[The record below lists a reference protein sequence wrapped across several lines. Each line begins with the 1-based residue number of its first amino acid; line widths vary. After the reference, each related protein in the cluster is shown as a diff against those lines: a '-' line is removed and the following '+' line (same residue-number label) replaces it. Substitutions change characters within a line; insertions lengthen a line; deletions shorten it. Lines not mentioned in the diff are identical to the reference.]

1 MKLKDFFDLAY
12 LNRMLENWSKA
23 TGLAVIAMDEEGN
36 YISDE
41 FGMTDFCQKYTKGTK
56 EGRKRCERCDRENT
70 GIYYC
75 HAGLIDFSTDIKV
88 GDVCIGK
95 IVGGQVLPEEPD
107 EERFGQIAREIGV
120 GRREFIEALHKVPV
134 RTEEEIRAAAQ
145 MLGETINTLVNFEYK
160 EKKDSTRLARMD
172 KDVKEAMTCIE
183 EMNAHSKQ
191 LDKIRDQQRIL
202 ALNASIEA
210 ARAGE
215 AGKGFAIV
223 ASKVGDLAS
232 NSGNVN
238 EQLKK
243 SLATLN
249 HIVDNMEG

>member
-1 MKLKDFFDLAY
+1 MKLKDFFDLEY

-56 EGRKRCERCDRENT
+56 EGRKRCEKCDRENK

-75 HAGLIDFSTDIKV
+75 HAGLIDFSADIKV
-88 GDVCIGK
+88 GDVCVGK
-95 IVGGQVLPEEPD
+95 IVGGQVLPEKPE
-107 EERFGQIAREIGV
+107 EERFEQIAREIGV

-160 EKKDSTRLARMD
+160 EKKDSTRLERMD
-172 KDVKEAMTCIE
+172 KDVKEAITYIE
-183 EMNAHSKQ
+183 EMNTHSKQ

-232 NSGNVN
+232 NSGSVN
-238 EQLKK
+238 EMLKK
-243 SLATLN
+243 SLHNLN
-249 HIVDNMEG
+249 HIVENMKG